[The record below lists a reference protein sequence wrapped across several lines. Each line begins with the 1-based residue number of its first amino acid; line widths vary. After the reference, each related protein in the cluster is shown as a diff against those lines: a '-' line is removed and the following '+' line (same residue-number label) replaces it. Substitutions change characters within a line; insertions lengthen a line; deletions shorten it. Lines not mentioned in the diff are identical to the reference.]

1 MDYAENEKRGEAGC
15 TAVCSSVA
23 CSTAD
28 ATAVCVSSAVLLCV
42 FYVEEGGEEHGVDA
56 AGVPVCWQCA
66 VYYAEAEDGGK
77 GEKERKKGER
87 DGKHLFSHLF
97 LLPTVVTGWGQ

>member
-1 MDYAENEKRGEAGC
+1 MAWMPLEFQSVGSVLYTMRRRRMGE
-15 TAVCSSVA
+15 
-23 CSTAD
+23 
-28 ATAVCVSSAVLLCV
+28 
-42 FYVEEGGEEHGVDA
+42 
-56 AGVPVCWQCA
+56 
-66 VYYAEAEDGGK
+66 